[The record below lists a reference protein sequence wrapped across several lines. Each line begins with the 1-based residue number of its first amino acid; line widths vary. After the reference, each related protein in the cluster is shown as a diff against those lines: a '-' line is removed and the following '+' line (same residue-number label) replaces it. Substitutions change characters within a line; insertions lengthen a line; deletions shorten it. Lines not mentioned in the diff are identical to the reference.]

1 MTTTL
6 RPRQF
11 RLADPASDAVVLPV
25 HRVRPGTPVSA
36 LPRLRDNIWQ
46 LSYLDHLDTA
56 SSCTFSWWDV
66 PEALRGS
73 LKRIAFAVLNLPAP
87 AVLLERGAT
96 STRPTLSASSVLKM
110 LRAWRDFARWLD
122 ERQLHRLEDVD
133 RALLEEYGQLVARRV
148 RGVRQNRRELYEL
161 TRAWAYAP
169 FLLPRDRL
177 VMPPWED
184 EGAAITDFFETEDLD
199 VGECESAVIHP
210 ATMSPLLVW
219 ALRMVTDLAPD
230 ILAAYREWRRL
241 DANAAAA
248 TTPEGYDQLRAYVQ
262 QLRDFG
268 RPFPTFAGRQ
278 RAAIQR
284 RYGRPPLA
292 RRYMAGLLGISVG
305 TIDNLVHREPDLLHG
320 LDFGDGAPLDVPVS
334 ARTGDRPWTAAI
346 DHADAVGLAVHLATA
361 AMITTAYLSGM
372 RPAEVLHLRRG
383 CATREER
390 ADGTIRHTLT
400 GRHFKNVLGP
410 DGHTVPAG
418 EVRTDP
424 WVVTELVARAVHVLE
439 ELTDDE
445 LLLPRSLSE
454 NPRDRDTGHRGDAIT
469 SQVANNR
476 IQLFTAWAN
485 QTATRLGRH
494 HETIP
499 LDPAGPVT
507 MRRFRRTVAWFIY
520 RQPGGRI
527 ALGLQYGHVG
537 RTLAAAYGGRTKQD
551 MLKVLDFER
560 QLALADTL
568 AEASD
573 RLADGEGISGPA
585 ADRYVAAAHEFS
597 AHYAGGFATRA
608 QLRALTKNPR
618 LQVYEDPDA
627 LLTCNHDPYKA
638 LCDPDRSHGR
648 PLRTPSFDRCHT
660 ACGNISRTDTHID
673 RAHEEGE
680 RLRAEIADGL
690 HPAPLAKRLSQ
701 RIETLEAIIRQHQTT
716 RRIPRQAQP

>member
-1 MTTTL
+1 VTTTL
-6 RPRQF
+6 RPR
-11 RLADPASDAVVLPV
+11 RLRLIDPAPNAVVLPA
-25 HRVRPGTPVSA
+25 HRVRPGTPASA

-56 SSCTFSWWDV
+56 SSLTFSWWDV
-66 PEALRGS
+66 PGALRAS
-73 LKRIAFAVLNLPAP
+73 LKRLAYAVLNLPAP
-87 AVLLERGAT
+87 AVLLERKAT

-122 ERQLHRLEDVD
+122 ERQVHQLQDVD
-133 RALLEEYGQLVARRV
+133 RTLLEEYGQLVTTQARA
-148 RGVRQNRRELYEL
+148 VRQNRRELYEL

-169 FLLPRDRL
+169 FLLPCDQL

-184 EGAAITDFFETEDLD
+184 EGSAISDFFNTEDLD
-199 VGECESAVIHP
+199 DGECESAVIHP

-219 ALRMVTDLAPD
+219 ALRLVTDLAPD
-230 ILAAYREWRRL
+230 ILAAYQEWRRL
-241 DANAAAA
+241 DANTAAA
-248 TTPEGYDQLRAYVQ
+248 TTPEGYDRLRDYVG
-262 QLRDFG
+262 QLRDSG
-268 RPFPTFAGRQ
+268 RSFPTFAGRQ

-292 RRYMAGLLGISVG
+292 RRYVAGVLGISLR
-305 TIDNLVHREPDLLHG
+305 TIDNLMHREPDLLHG
-320 LDFGDGAPLDVPVS
+320 LDFGDGAPLGVPVT
-334 ARTGDRPWTAAI
+334 ARISGRPWTAAI

-383 CATREER
+383 CARREER

-410 DGHTVPAG
+410 DGRPAPTG
-418 EVRTDP
+418 VVRPDP
-424 WVVTELVARAVHVLE
+424 WVVTELVARAVAVLE
-439 ELTDDE
+439 ELSDDD
-445 LLLPRSLSE
+445 LLLPRSLSA
-454 NPRDRDTGHRGDAIT
+454 NARDRDADHRGPAIT
-469 SQVANNR
+469 PEVANHR
-476 IQLFTAWAN
+476 IQLFTVWAN
-485 QTATRLGRH
+485 QTAARLGRP

-499 LDPAGPVT
+499 PDLAGPVT

-537 RTLAAAYGGRTKQD
+537 RTLAAASGGRTQQD
-551 MLKVLDFER
+551 MLEVLDFER

-568 AEASD
+568 TEASD
-573 RLADGEGISGPA
+573 RLTTGEGVSGPA
-585 ADRYVAAAHEFS
+585 ADRYVAAAHEFG
-597 AHYAGGFATRA
+597 ARYTGGFATRA
-608 QLRALTKNPR
+608 QLRALMNNPR

-638 LCDPDRSHGR
+638 LCDPDHGHGTPR
-648 PLRTPSFDRCHT
+648 RTPSFDRCHT
-660 ACGNISRTDTHID
+660 ACGNISRTDTHIE
-673 RAHEEGE
+673 RARQEAE
-680 RLRAEIADGL
+680 RLRGEIADGL
-690 HPAPLAKRLSQ
+690 NPAPLAKRLSQ
-701 RIETLEAIIRQHQTT
+701 RVETLEGIIHQHQTT